1 MARTFKW
8 GIALLALCAA
18 VVVPA
23 LALAADP
30 VKGGRYTGKS
40 TPILSGKKHS
50 VVIRV
55 SSDGTRGTMRYCG
68 DRPRRAETV
77 RFRIRNGSFKA
88 TKRIRRKGRRVVS
101 FQATG
106 TFRSRSRVSGE
117 IVVVF
122 KCDRSPAPTARACV
136 AEHPLTE
143 PEPPVFHPF
152 PGYGSFRKEVRA
164 CT

>member
-1 MARTFKW
+1 MTRILKW

-18 VVVPA
+18 VVLPA

-30 VKGGRYTGKS
+30 VKGGRYSGKS
-40 TPILSGKKHS
+40 RPILGDTKHT

-68 DRPRRAETV
+68 DRRRRSETV

-106 TFRSRSRVSGE
+106 KFRSRTRVSGD

-122 KCDRSPAPTARACV
+122 RCDRTPGTYSAR
-136 AEHPLTE
+136 L
-143 PEPPVFHPF
+143 
-152 PGYGSFRKEVRA
+152 RR
-164 CT
+164 

>member
-1 MARTFKW
+1 VARTLRR
-8 GIALLALCAA
+8 GVALVALCAA

-40 TPILSGKKHS
+40 HPLLSSRTHS

-55 SSDGTRGTMRYCG
+55 SDDGTRGTMRYCG
-68 DRPRRAETV
+68 DRRRRSETV
-77 RFRIRNGSFKA
+77 RFRIRNGRFKA
-88 TKRIRRKGRRVVS
+88 TKRIRRKGSRVVS

-106 TFRSRSRVSGE
+106 TFSSRTRVSGE

-122 KCDRSPAPTARACV
+122 KCDRAPASYSAR
-136 AEHPLTE
+136 L
-143 PEPPVFHPF
+143 
-152 PGYGSFRKEVRA
+152 RR
-164 CT
+164 

>member
-1 MARTFKW
+1 VSRTLRW
-8 GIALLALCAA
+8 GVALLALCAT

-40 TPILSGKKHS
+40 KPILGDKKHS

-55 SSDGTRGTMRYCG
+55 SGDGTRGTMRYCG
-68 DRPRRAETV
+68 DRRRRAETV
-77 RFRIRNGSFKA
+77 RFRIRNGSFTA

-106 TFRSRSRVSGE
+106 RFRSRSRVTGD

-122 KCDRSPAPTARACV
+122 KCDRTPGTYSAR
-136 AEHPLTE
+136 L
-143 PEPPVFHPF
+143 
-152 PGYGSFRKEVRA
+152 RR
-164 CT
+164 

>member
-1 MARTFKW
+1 VARTLRW

-18 VVVPA
+18 VVGPA

-30 VKGGRYTGKS
+30 VKGGRYSGKS
-40 TPILSGKKHS
+40 KPILGDKQHS

-55 SSDGTRGTMRYCG
+55 SGDGTRGTMRYCG
-68 DRPRRAETV
+68 DRRRRAETV
-77 RFRIRNGSFKA
+77 RFRIRDGRFKA

-106 TFRSRSRVSGE
+106 SFRTRSRVTGD

-122 KCDRSPAPTARACV
+122 KCDRTPGTYSAR
-136 AEHPLTE
+136 L
-143 PEPPVFHPF
+143 
-152 PGYGSFRKEVRA
+152 RR
-164 CT
+164 

>member
-1 MARTFKW
+1 VSRTLRW

-18 VVVPA
+18 VVGPA

-40 TPILSGKKHS
+40 KPILGDKKHS

-55 SSDGTRGTMRYCG
+55 SGDGTRGTMRYCG
-68 DRPRRAETV
+68 DRRRRAQTV
-77 RFRIRNGSFKA
+77 RFRIRGGRFKA

-106 TFRSRSRVSGE
+106 RFRSRSRVTGD

-122 KCDRSPAPTARACV
+122 RCDRTPGTYSAR
-136 AEHPLTE
+136 L
-143 PEPPVFHPF
+143 
-152 PGYGSFRKEVRA
+152 RR
-164 CT
+164 

>member
-1 MARTFKW
+1 MARGLKW
-8 GIALLALCAA
+8 AIGLVALCAA

-30 VKGGRYTGKS
+30 VKGGRYSGKS
-40 TPILSGKKHS
+40 RPILSAKKHS

-55 SSDGTRGTMRYCG
+55 SGDGKRGTMRYCG
-68 DRPRRAETV
+68 DRPRRAQTV
-77 RFRIRNGSFKA
+77 RFRIRDGRFRA

-106 TFRSRSRVSGE
+106 TFRTRSRVSGE

-122 KCDRSPAPTARACV
+122 RCDRMPGPFSAR
-136 AEHPLTE
+136 L
-143 PEPPVFHPF
+143 
-152 PGYGSFRKEVRA
+152 RR
-164 CT
+164 

>member
-1 MARTFKW
+1 MSRTLRW

-18 VVVPA
+18 VVGPA

-40 TPILSGKKHS
+40 RPILNDKKHS

-55 SSDGTRGTMRYCG
+55 SGDGTRGTMRYCG
-68 DRPRRAETV
+68 DRRRRAETV
-77 RFRIRNGSFKA
+77 RFRIRNGRFKA

-106 TFRSRSRVSGE
+106 RFRSRSRVTGQ

-122 KCDRSPAPTARACV
+122 KCDRMPGPYSAR
-136 AEHPLTE
+136 L
-143 PEPPVFHPF
+143 
-152 PGYGSFRKEVRA
+152 RR
-164 CT
+164 

>member
-1 MARTFKW
+1 MPRTLKW
-8 GIALLALCAA
+8 TVAFAALCAA

-30 VKGGRYTGKS
+30 VKGGRYSGKS
-40 TPILSGKKHS
+40 RPILSAKKHS

-55 SSDGTRGTMRYCG
+55 SADGTRGTMRYCG
-68 DRPRRAETV
+68 DRPRRAQTV
-77 RFRIRNGSFKA
+77 RFRIRDGRFRA

-106 TFRSRSRVSGE
+106 SFRTRTRVAGD

-122 KCDRSPAPTARACV
+122 RCDGMPGPFSAR
-136 AEHPLTE
+136 L
-143 PEPPVFHPF
+143 
-152 PGYGSFRKEVRA
+152 RR
-164 CT
+164 

>member
-1 MARTFKW
+1 VSRNLRW

-18 VVVPA
+18 VVGPA

-30 VKGGRYTGKS
+30 VKGGRYSGKS
-40 TPILSGKKHS
+40 RPILNGKKHS

-55 SSDGTRGTMRYCG
+55 SGDGTRGTMRYCG
-68 DRPRRAETV
+68 DRRRRAETV

-88 TKRIRRKGRRVVS
+88 TKRIRRRGRRVVS

-106 TFRSRSRVSGE
+106 RFRSRSRVTGD

-122 KCDRSPAPTARACV
+122 KCDRTPGSYSAR
-136 AEHPLTE
+136 L
-143 PEPPVFHPF
+143 
-152 PGYGSFRKEVRA
+152 RR
-164 CT
+164 